1 MSLMTSRLLLLF
13 AREPRREA
21 LDKGLDARAGKRLFA
36 AFAKGWVEA
45 ARVCRARLVVA
56 APPEDRAAWQRLLL
70 GTEVLFLEQRGR
82 SFGERLQ
89 DSARRAAA
97 LGRRVVVTGGDVAP
111 APASLA
117 AAFELLEQ
125 DADAVIAP
133 ARDGGVSLV
142 ALSEDDLDL
151 LGRIAPRQCDVF
163 SRLSAG
169 LLARGRRVEV
179 VAPAP
184 DVDGRRRLRSLLRS
198 LPAPLR
204 DVARLALAPPQ
215 GGFRETHSLSLLPE
229 RTRPSGLR
237 APPVA
242 A

>member
-1 MSLMTSRLLLLF
+1 
-13 AREPRREA
+13 
-21 LDKGLDARAGKRLFA
+21 
-36 AFAKGWVEA
+36 
-45 ARVCRARLVVA
+45 
-56 APPEDRAAWQRLLL
+56 
-70 GTEVLFLEQRGR
+70 
-82 SFGERLQ
+82 
-89 DSARRAAA
+89 
-97 LGRRVVVTGGDVAP
+97 VAP

-184 DVDGRRRLRSLLRS
+184 DVDGRRRLRSLLHS

-204 DVARLALAPPQ
+204 DVARLALSPPP
-215 GGFRETHSLSLLPE
+215 GGFREPHSLSLLPE

>member
-1 MSLMTSRLLLLF
+1 MSQMTSRLLLLF

-21 LDKGLDARAGKRLFA
+21 LEKGLDAAAGTRLFT
-36 AFAKGWVEA
+36 AFAEGWIEA
-45 ARVCRARLVVA
+45 ARRCRARLVVA
-56 APPEDRAAWQRLLL
+56 APPEDRAPWQRLLP
-70 GTEVLFLEQRGR
+70 GTELLFLEQRGR

-97 LGRRVVVTGGDVAP
+97 LGGHLVVVGGDVAP
-111 APASLA
+111 APASLS
-117 AAFELLEQ
+117 AAFELLDQ

-142 ALSEDDLDL
+142 ALRGDDLDL
-151 LGRIAPRQCDVF
+151 LGRIAPRRCDVF

-169 LLARGRRVEV
+169 LLARGRKVEV
-179 VAPAP
+179 LAHAP
-184 DVDGRRRLRSLLRS
+184 DVDGSRRLRALLRS

-204 DVARLALAPPQ
+204 EVARLALSPPPS
-215 GGFRETHSLSLLPE
+215 GFREPHSLSLLPE

-237 APPVA
+237 APPLA